1 MLRGVKLMKKNDL
14 DDLDETK
21 SHLQNIDLDFN
32 ENDWS
37 LSKFFYSDRNNECN
51 FKDYQVNDRIMKI
64 AKKKAVFMH
73 CLPAYRGK
81 EVTNNVIDGRQS
93 IVWEQA
99 KNRIYV
105 QQAIL
110 YYILN

>member
-1 MLRGVKLMKKNDL
+1 MLLSRRSFIKCKKISNVKSCINKLYEKNDL

-51 FKDYQVNDRIMKI
+51 FKDYQIHFWI
-64 AKKKAVFMH
+64 S
-73 CLPAYRGK
+73 
-81 EVTNNVIDGRQS
+81 EI
-93 IVWEQA
+93 W
-99 KNRIYV
+99 
-105 QQAIL
+105 
-110 YYILN
+110 